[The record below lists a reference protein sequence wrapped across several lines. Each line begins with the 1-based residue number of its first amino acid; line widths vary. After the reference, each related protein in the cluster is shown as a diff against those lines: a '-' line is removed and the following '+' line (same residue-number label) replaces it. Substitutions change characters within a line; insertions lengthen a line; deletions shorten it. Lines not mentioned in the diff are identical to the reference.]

1 MCCCVA
7 TSNWTF
13 TKIQILLQDSSY
25 PLASKIMV
33 RMKADDFVARQLMC
47 CCITASNWTS
57 TKIQILLQDSS
68 YPLASKI
75 MIRSKL
81 FTPSLYF
88 LISM

>member
-33 RMKADDFVARQLMC
+33 RNLPYSTDESCLEKIF
-47 CCITASNWTS
+47 SNFGQVS
-57 TKIQILLQDSS
+57 KVKIVKDEVIQ
-68 YPLASKI
+68 
-75 MIRSKL
+75 RS
-81 FTPSLYF
+81 
-88 LISM
+88 